1 MKQNHHYSGLTDA
14 QVLESRAKYGKNV
27 LTPPADESVWQ
38 KIKDCMHFWLL
49 KVDLAIFVIVALA
62 AFVLPLL
69 GIYKHD
75 GLWIAP
81 ALSFVLFA
89 VTYLVAYLGGD
100 FDRKVITITHI
111 AAQDG
116 SDDST
121 TDLRESQLKT
131 KKISLDDVKEKMTL
145 LDLKNEEIIVN
156 KENKEEI
163 KKGKLVKIFN
173 VFNIDSL
180 FTILLFALL
189 LSGAIAFYNGVY
201 GGASGWGPYLELIG
215 IAAAVL
221 LATTVAHILEA
232 RNEKTFQKLNEVN
245 DDTLVKVIR
254 NNNVCQIPRKEI
266 VVGDIII
273 LERGEEVPADAE
285 LLECMNLTMNESS
298 LTGELQCA
306 KTTNPIEFD
315 KDATYPSNHIM
326 KGCNVMEGDCIAK
339 VFAVGDAT
347 ACGKVFE
354 AAQVQDGEATPLS
367 EKLDELAGL
376 ITKTSYILAILIVLG
391 RLIRYAMLEP
401 NMEMGTLFS
410 YIGVSLIISD
420 LIFSFLQKKKT
431 GEFKDILV
439 LTYEMVKEFFSK
451 KDEALKEDDVD
462 DDDDE
467 EEETLELLQTLSFM
481 IVPII
486 GVFMYFAFGTIE
498 IVNWIEKD
506 GIIPC
511 ALDSVM
517 IAVTLIVVAVPEGLP
532 MAVTLSLAFSM
543 DRLMKQDTLP
553 RTMHSCETMGAVSVI
568 CSDKTGTLTQ
578 NQMKV
583 VGTNFPE
590 LKNQE
595 LGSDKMSSLLKECI
609 AVNTT
614 ANLDFSDPNKIK
626 AIGNPTEG
634 ALLLWLQAHGVNYI
648 DIRESL
654 SVIDRLQFTTE
665 LKYMAT
671 IVNSEVTGKR
681 IVYVKGAPDIL
692 MGLCKISDAEVES
705 CNVKLL
711 EYQNHANR
719 TLAFAYKELNESDDI
734 FTDGKLN
741 IKDLN
746 MMGIVGIEDPVRTDV
761 PAAIEDC
768 IKAGIQVKIVTGDA
782 PGTAKEIGRQLGL
795 WNPEDTDE
803 NILMGTELASM
814 SDEGLKKRLPKVK
827 IISRARPNDKE
838 RVVRILKELDY
849 VVAVTGDG
857 TNDAPALNA
866 ANVGLSMGD
875 GTEVAKEASDM
886 TILDNSFST
895 IANAVMWGRSLY
907 KNIKRFILFQMT
919 VNVAACLI
927 VLIGA
932 FIGTESPLTVTQM
945 LWVNLIM
952 DTFAALALASLPPT
966 KTVMNDKPRPVNE
979 HILKGMGYGILG
991 VGGIFTVVLLGI
1003 CVFFQ
1008 HTNIT
1013 TLTDI
1018 FNGNA
1023 VWGEY
1028 NGLSAYEL
1036 GLFFTIFVMLQFWNM
1051 FNAKAF
1057 MTSDSAFKGIS
1068 WKNTK
1073 WFIIITFIIFIGQVL
1088 MTEIPGLQEMF
1099 NVAEGGIKPID
1110 WILIIASTSFVL
1122 WIGEIIRLVRK

>member
-1 MKQNHHYSGLTDA
+1 MKQKHHYSGLTDA
-14 QVLESRAKYGKNV
+14 QVLESRAKYGSNV
-27 LTPPADESVWQ
+27 LTPPEESSVWQ
-38 KIKDCMHFWLL
+38 KIKECMHFWLL
-49 KVDLAIFVIVALA
+49 KVDLAIFIIAALA
-62 AFVLPLL
+62 AIVLPLT
-69 GIYKHD
+69 GIYSHE

-81 ALSFVLFA
+81 VLSFVLFIL
-89 VTYLVAYLGGD
+89 TYLVAYLGG
-100 FDRKVITITHI
+100 
-111 AAQDG
+111 
-116 SDDST
+116 
-121 TDLRESQLKT
+121 EW
-131 KKISLDDVKEKMTL
+131 
-145 LDLKNEEIIVN
+145 NEEE
-156 KENKEEI
+156 KE
-163 KKGKLVKIFN
+163 FD
-173 VFNIDSL
+173 IDSL

-189 LSGAIAFYNGVY
+189 LSGSIAFYNGVY
-201 GGASGWGPYLELIG
+201 GGVTGWGPYLELIG

-232 RNEKTFQKLNEVN
+232 QNEKTFKSLNEVN

-254 NNNVCQIPRKEI
+254 NNNVCQVPRKDI
-266 VVGDIII
+266 VVGDIVL
-273 LERGEEVPADAE
+273 LEAGEEVPADAE

-298 LTGELQCA
+298 LTGEPQCS
-306 KTTNPIEFD
+306 KTTNPEEFD

-326 KGCNVMEGDCIAK
+326 KGCNVMEGDCIAQ

-354 AAQVQDGEATPLS
+354 AAQVQDGDATPLS

-376 ITKTSYILAILIVLG
+376 ITKTSYALAILIVLG
-391 RLIRYAMLEP
+391 RLVRHALILPSP
-401 NMEMGTLFS
+401 NYGALAS
-410 YIGVSLIISD
+410 YLIGSLALATIVFFA
-420 LIFSFLQKKKT
+420 LNKKKN
-431 GEFKDILV
+431 EDNEESIELWQV
-439 LTYEMVKEFFSK
+439 LAYMV
-451 KDEALKEDDVD
+451 L
-462 DDDDE
+462 
-467 EEETLELLQTLSFM
+467 
-481 IVPII
+481 PII
-486 GVFMYFAFGTIE
+486 GIILYFALGTTE
-498 IVNWIEKD
+498 ATNWPVLIQY
-506 GIIPC
+506 

-543 DRLMKQDTLP
+543 KRLMKQNTLP
-553 RTMHSCETMGAVSVI
+553 RTMHACETMGAVSVI

-583 VGTNFPE
+583 VDTTFPALE
-590 LKNQE
+590 NQKF
-595 LGSDKMSSLLKECI
+595 GDDKYSSLLKECI
-609 AVNTT
+609 AINTT
-614 ANLDFSDPNKIK
+614 ANLDFADPKKIK

-634 ALLLWLQAHGVNYI
+634 ALLLWLHNQGINYL

-654 SVIDRLQFTTE
+654 DIIDRLQFTTE

-671 IVNSEVTGKR
+671 VVNSNVTGKR
-681 IVYVKGAPDIL
+681 VVFVKGAPDIL
-692 MGLCKISDAEVES
+692 MSLCKTTEDEIKNYKA
-705 CNVKLL
+705 KLV

-719 TLAFAYKELNESDDI
+719 TLAFAYKELNETDDI

-741 IKDLN
+741 INDLN

-768 IKAGIQVKIVTGDA
+768 LNAGIQVKIVTGDA

-795 WNPEDTDE
+795 WKPEDTDE
-803 NILMGTELASM
+803 NILIGTELATM
-814 SDEGLKKRLPKVK
+814 SDEELKERLPKVK

-838 RVVRILKELDY
+838 RAVRILKELDY
-849 VVAVTGDG
+849 IVAVTGDG

-875 GTEVAKEASDM
+875 GTAVAKEASDM
-886 TILDNSFST
+886 TIIDNSFST

-932 FIGTESPLTVTQM
+932 FIGEESPLTVTQM

-966 KTVMNDKPRPVNE
+966 KTVMNEKPRSVYE
-979 HILKGMGYGILG
+979 HILKGMGSGILG
-991 VGGIFTVVLLGI
+991 VGIIFTIILLGI
-1003 CVFFQ
+1003 CIFFQ
-1008 HTNIT
+1008 HSDVNC
-1013 TLTDI
+1013 LTDI

-1023 VWGEY
+1023 VWGAN

-1036 GLFFTIFVMLQFWNM
+1036 GLFFTIFVMLQFWNL

-1057 MTSDSAFKGIS
+1057 MTNDSAFKGIS
-1068 WKNTK
+1068 WKNTR
-1073 WFIIITFIIFIGQVL
+1073 WFIIIAIVIFVGQVL

-1099 NVAEGGIKPID
+1099 NVAEGGIKAID
-1110 WILIIASTSFVL
+1110 WLIIVVATSFVL
-1122 WIGEIIRLVRK
+1122 WIGEIIRMIKR

>member
-1 MKQNHHYSGLTDA
+1 MATNHHYSGLTDA
-14 QVLESRAKYGKNV
+14 QVLESRAKYGSNV
-27 LTPPADESVWQ
+27 LTPPEESSVWQ
-38 KIKDCMHFWLL
+38 KIKECMHFWLL
-49 KVDLAIFVIVALA
+49 KVDLAIFIIAALA
-62 AFVLPLL
+62 AIVLPLT
-69 GIYKHD
+69 GIYSHE

-81 ALSFVLFA
+81 VLSFVLFIL
-89 VTYLVAYLGGD
+89 TYLVAYLGG
-100 FDRKVITITHI
+100 
-111 AAQDG
+111 
-116 SDDST
+116 
-121 TDLRESQLKT
+121 EW
-131 KKISLDDVKEKMTL
+131 
-145 LDLKNEEIIVN
+145 NEEE
-156 KENKEEI
+156 KE
-163 KKGKLVKIFN
+163 FD
-173 VFNIDSL
+173 IDSL

-189 LSGAIAFYNGVY
+189 LSGSIAFYNGVY
-201 GGASGWGPYLELIG
+201 GGVTGWGPYLELIG

-232 RNEKTFQKLNEVN
+232 QNEKTFKSLNEVN

-254 NNNVCQIPRKEI
+254 NNNVCQVPRKDI
-266 VVGDIII
+266 VVGDIVL
-273 LERGEEVPADAE
+273 LEAGEEVPADAE

-298 LTGELQCA
+298 LTGEPQCT
-306 KTTNPIEFD
+306 KTTDPEEFD

-326 KGCNVMEGDCIAK
+326 KGCNVMEGDCVAK

-354 AAQVQDGEATPLS
+354 AAQVQEGDATPLS
-367 EKLDELAGL
+367 KKLDELAGL
-376 ITKTSYILAILIVLG
+376 ITKTSYALAILIVLG
-391 RLIRYAMLEP
+391 RLVRHALILPAP
-401 NMEMGTLFS
+401 NYGALAAYLIGSLVLATLVFF
-410 YIGVSLIISD
+410 GLN
-420 LIFSFLQKKKT
+420 KKKNDDN
-431 GEFKDILV
+431 EESIELWQV
-439 LTYEMVKEFFSK
+439 LAFMV
-451 KDEALKEDDVD
+451 L
-462 DDDDE
+462 
-467 EEETLELLQTLSFM
+467 
-481 IVPII
+481 PII
-486 GVFMYFAFGTIE
+486 GIILYFALGTTE
-498 IVNWIEKD
+498 ATNWPVLIQY
-506 GIIPC
+506 

-543 DRLMKQDTLP
+543 KRLMKQNTLP
-553 RTMHSCETMGAVSVI
+553 RTMHACETMGAVSVI

-583 VGTNFPE
+583 VDTTFPALE
-590 LKNQE
+590 NQKFGE
-595 LGSDKMSSLLKECI
+595 DKYSSLLKECI
-609 AVNTT
+609 AINTT
-614 ANLDFSDPNKIK
+614 ANLDFADPKKIK

-634 ALLLWLQAHGVNYI
+634 ALLLWLHNQGINYL

-654 SVIDRLQFTTE
+654 DIIDRLQFTTE

-671 IVNSEVTGKR
+671 VVNSKVTGKR
-681 IVYVKGAPDIL
+681 VVFVKGAPDIL
-692 MGLCKISDAEVES
+692 MNLCKTTEDEIKNYKA
-705 CNVKLL
+705 KLV

-719 TLAFAYKELNESDDI
+719 TLAFAYKELNETDDI

-741 IKDLN
+741 INDLN

-768 IKAGIQVKIVTGDA
+768 LNAGIQVKIVTGDA

-795 WNPEDTDE
+795 WKPEDTDD
-803 NILMGTELASM
+803 NILIGTELATM
-814 SDEGLKKRLPKVK
+814 SDEELKERLPKVK

-838 RVVRILKELDY
+838 RAVRILKDLDY
-849 VVAVTGDG
+849 IVAVTGDG

-875 GTEVAKEASDM
+875 GTAVAKEASDM
-886 TILDNSFST
+886 TIIDNSFST

-932 FIGTESPLTVTQM
+932 FIGEESPLTVTQM

-966 KTVMNDKPRPVNE
+966 KTVMNEKPRSVYE
-979 HILKGMGYGILG
+979 HILKGMGSGILG
-991 VGGIFTVVLLGI
+991 VGIIFTIILLGI
-1003 CVFFQ
+1003 CIFFQ
-1008 HTNIT
+1008 HSDVNC
-1013 TLTDI
+1013 LTDI

-1023 VWGEY
+1023 VWGVN

-1036 GLFFTIFVMLQFWNM
+1036 GLFFTIFVMLQFWNL

-1057 MTSDSAFKGIS
+1057 MTNDSAFKGIS

-1073 WFIIITFIIFIGQVL
+1073 WFIIIAIVIFVGQVL
-1088 MTEIPGLQEMF
+1088 MTETPGLQEMF
-1099 NVAEGGIKPID
+1099 NVAEGGIKAID
-1110 WILIIASTSFVL
+1110 WLIIVVATSFVL
-1122 WIGEIIRLVRK
+1122 WIGEIIRMIKR

>member
-1 MKQNHHYSGLTDA
+1 MATNHHYSGLTDA
-14 QVLESRAKYGKNV
+14 QVLESRAKYGSNV
-27 LTPPADESVWQ
+27 LTPPEESSVWQ

-49 KVDLAIFVIVALA
+49 KVDLAIFVIAALA
-62 AFVLPLL
+62 AIVLPLT
-69 GIYKHD
+69 GIYSHE

-81 ALSFVLFA
+81 VLSLVLFVL
-89 VTYLVAYLGGD
+89 TYLVAYLGG
-100 FDRKVITITHI
+100 
-111 AAQDG
+111 
-116 SDDST
+116 
-121 TDLRESQLKT
+121 EW
-131 KKISLDDVKEKMTL
+131 
-145 LDLKNEEIIVN
+145 NEEE
-156 KENKEEI
+156 KE
-163 KKGKLVKIFN
+163 FD
-173 VFNIDSL
+173 IDSL

-189 LSGAIAFYNGVY
+189 LSGSIAFYNGVY
-201 GGASGWGPYLELIG
+201 GGVSGWGPYLELIG

-232 RNEKTFQKLNEVN
+232 QNEKTFKSLNEVN

-254 NNNVCQIPRKEI
+254 NNNVCQVPRRDI
-266 VVGDIII
+266 VVGDIVL
-273 LERGEEVPADAE
+273 LEAGEEVPADAE

-298 LTGELQCA
+298 LTGEPQCT
-306 KTTNPIEFD
+306 KTTNPEEFD

-326 KGCNVMEGDCIAK
+326 KGCNVMEGDCVAK

-354 AAQVQDGEATPLS
+354 AAQVQDGDATPLS

-376 ITKTSYILAILIVLG
+376 ITKTSYGLAILIVLG
-391 RLIRYAMLEP
+391 RLVRHALILPAP
-401 NMEMGTLFS
+401 NYGALAAYLIGSLALATLVFF
-410 YIGVSLIISD
+410 GLN
-420 LIFSFLQKKKT
+420 KKKNDDN
-431 GEFKDILV
+431 EESIELWQV
-439 LTYEMVKEFFSK
+439 LAYMV
-451 KDEALKEDDVD
+451 L
-462 DDDDE
+462 
-467 EEETLELLQTLSFM
+467 
-481 IVPII
+481 PII
-486 GVFMYFAFGTIE
+486 GIILYFALGTTE
-498 IVNWIEKD
+498 ATNWPVLIQY
-506 GIIPC
+506 

-543 DRLMKQDTLP
+543 KRLMKQNTLP
-553 RTMHSCETMGAVSVI
+553 RTMHACETMGAVSVI

-583 VGTNFPE
+583 VDTTFPALE
-590 LKNQE
+590 NQKFGE
-595 LGSDKMSSLLKECI
+595 DKYSSLLKECI
-609 AVNTT
+609 AINTT
-614 ANLDFSDPNKIK
+614 ANLDFADSKKIK

-634 ALLLWLQAHGVNYI
+634 ALLLWLHNQGINYL

-654 SVIDRLQFTTE
+654 DIIDRLQFTTE

-671 IVNSEVTGKR
+671 IVNSNVTGKR
-681 IVYVKGAPDIL
+681 VVFVKGAPDIL
-692 MGLCKISDAEVES
+692 MNLCKTTEDEVK
-705 CNVKLL
+705 NYKAKLV

-719 TLAFAYKELNESDDI
+719 TLAFAYKELNETDDI

-741 IKDLN
+741 INDLN

-768 IKAGIQVKIVTGDA
+768 LNAGIQVKIVTGDA

-795 WNPEDTDE
+795 WKPEDTDE
-803 NILMGTELASM
+803 NILIGTELASM
-814 SDEGLKKRLPKVK
+814 SDEELKNRLPKVK

-838 RVVRILKELDY
+838 RAVRILKELDY
-849 VVAVTGDG
+849 IVAVTGDG

-875 GTEVAKEASDM
+875 GTAVAKEASDM
-886 TILDNSFST
+886 TIIDNSFST

-932 FIGTESPLTVTQM
+932 FIGEESPLTVTQM

-966 KTVMNDKPRPVNE
+966 KTVMSEKPRSVYE
-979 HILKGMGYGILG
+979 HILKGMGSGILG
-991 VGGIFTVVLLGI
+991 VGIIFTIILLGI
-1003 CVFFQ
+1003 CIFFQ
-1008 HTNIT
+1008 HSDINC
-1013 TLTDI
+1013 LTDI
-1018 FNGNA
+1018 INGNA
-1023 VWGEY
+1023 AWGAN

-1036 GLFFTIFVMLQFWNM
+1036 GLFFTIFVMLQFWNL

-1057 MTSDSAFKGIS
+1057 MTNDSAFKGIS

-1073 WFIIITFIIFIGQVL
+1073 WFIIIAIVIFVGQVL

-1099 NVAEGGIKPID
+1099 NVAEGGIKAID
-1110 WILIIASTSFVL
+1110 WVIIVVATSFVL
-1122 WIGEIIRLVRK
+1122 WIGELIRMIKR